1 MIAWSKSLLPG
12 RVTLWPLS
20 PSLPL
25 MMNLFYLIKRIN
37 KCQRVYE
44 IEQARVEEEGRAHCQ
59 GPSVF
64 CTASR
69 SRIQKRWWG
78 QSGWYQRW
86 WLPPKPL
93 CWWHSNGH
101 MLWKS
106 KTRRLKTEPEQP
118 ENSDKSWWT
127 CLDVPQQSLQ
137 RERGTAQT
145 TTIARASCQRA
156 TYRTR
161 SPPHTG
167 SQTSPLSFSGGSE
180 KREAEKHHDP
190 SLLFQ
195 MAVLSLEQNDML
207 EKSGRRRST
216 QEEEADVISVLG
228 LRGSHWFLGLL
239 WAIFTELTHLRSV
252 LLQQRAVPVIGSVAF
267 IYEVIL
273 VQDLTFKQEA
283 SLLLNHSCKKVFLC
297 PKHTTTEV

>member
-1 MIAWSKSLLPG
+1 
-12 RVTLWPLS
+12 
-20 PSLPL
+20 
-25 MMNLFYLIKRIN
+25 
-37 KCQRVYE
+37 
-44 IEQARVEEEGRAHCQ
+44 
-59 GPSVF
+59 
-64 CTASR
+64 
-69 SRIQKRWWG
+69 
-78 QSGWYQRW
+78 
-86 WLPPKPL
+86 
-93 CWWHSNGH
+93 
-101 MLWKS
+101 
-106 KTRRLKTEPEQP
+106 
-118 ENSDKSWWT
+118 
-127 CLDVPQQSLQ
+127 
-137 RERGTAQT
+137 
-145 TTIARASCQRA
+145 
-156 TYRTR
+156 
-161 SPPHTG
+161 
-167 SQTSPLSFSGGSE
+167 
-180 KREAEKHHDP
+180 
-190 SLLFQ
+190 